1 MKVLYHVGEAVD
13 KDTILKKGRIQEYS
27 RPLVMEAKD
36 KNIVLDAIKTVEL
49 IKLNGLGTMVKL
61 QNNTDTIFLSVPRI
75 YIPIGTGFA
84 IINYFATKE
93 LKYLLDCESRCL

>member
-1 MKVLYHVGEAVD
+1 MKVLYHIGETVG

-27 RPLVMEAKD
+27 RPLMIEAED
-36 KNIVLDAIKTVEL
+36 TTIVLDAIKNVAL
-49 IKLNGLGTMVKL
+49 MKLNDLGTMVKL

-93 LKYLLDCESRCL
+93 LKYLLDCEKKCE